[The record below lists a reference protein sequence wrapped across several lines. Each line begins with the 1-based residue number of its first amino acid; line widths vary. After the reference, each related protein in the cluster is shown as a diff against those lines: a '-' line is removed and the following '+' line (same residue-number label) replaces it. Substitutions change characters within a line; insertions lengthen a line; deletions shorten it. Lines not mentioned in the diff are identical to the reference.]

1 MYRALQ
7 LPVPLVAYTVLHRR
21 RPEVPPDDYRST
33 MIEMHRL
40 VAAEAAAAADSV
52 ARAADEQALREAQRL
67 QGALLH
73 FLETPM
79 KRDKEE
85 VAKNIL
91 ESVRRAAGAEAGPKP
106 GLAGSRDALLA
117 IPRGSKGKPL
127 AAPFNRGAEY
137 LAGLGF
143 AGPDEVWESRFFV
156 HGAAN
161 LDLLEHVVRDRIG
174 IDASAHG
181 RHLGEFTGFVSAA
194 HNLADARSWGPDRP
208 ADGSGHEVVV
218 WFAKPQVRYAEFRGA
233 LAVLLDDL
241 MRDGTCRAA
250 AVWQRKLG
258 LGSGEEYQ
266 LRCEVADHG
275 KALGLAR
282 SLAERKLDPV
292 LQTAIVRQGRMALGA
307 VVA

>member
-1 MYRALQ
+1 
-7 LPVPLVAYTVLHRR
+7 
-21 RPEVPPDDYRST
+21 
-33 MIEMHRL
+33 
-40 VAAEAAAAADSV
+40 
-52 ARAADEQALREAQRL
+52 
-67 QGALLH
+67 
-73 FLETPM
+73 
-79 KRDKEE
+79 
-85 VAKNIL
+85 
-91 ESVRRAAGAEAGPKP
+91 
-106 GLAGSRDALLA
+106 
-117 IPRGSKGKPL
+117 
-127 AAPFNRGAEY
+127 
-137 LAGLGF
+137 
-143 AGPDEVWESRFFV
+143 
-156 HGAAN
+156 
-161 LDLLEHVVRDRIG
+161 
-174 IDASAHG
+174 
-181 RHLGEFTGFVSAA
+181 
-194 HNLADARSWGPDRP
+194 
-208 ADGSGHEVVV
+208 VV